1 MPKKSKQS
9 RRDNGS
15 SSRSRKMVV
24 PRSVHPPMIKSN
36 VCVRHKYRFF
46 NGINAGTFAI
56 SNTDV
61 LGAAGVMCSVTNSTC
76 VAIFSSF
83 RIRSIDVWAAAQTAA
98 NNTSVNTIAVNWNG
112 GPVFVTNEE
121 VSDTSISPDY
131 PPYIHAVPPKNSNA
145 SFWQTYSSNGI
156 FTLTLCDQA
165 IVDLDL
171 DLVMSDQQDT
181 LTITGF
187 TTAALG
193 AQYYLALDGRA
204 SNQLLPQS
212 LSTTA

>member
-1 MPKKSKQS
+1 MPKKSKLT

-24 PRSVHPPMIKSN
+24 PRSVHPPMIRSN

-46 NGINAGTFAI
+46 NGVNSGTFTI
-56 SNTDV
+56 SNNDI
-61 LGAAGVMCSVTNSTC
+61 LGAAGVMCSVTNNTC

-83 RIRSIDVWAAAQTAA
+83 RIRSVDVWAAAQTAA
-98 NNTSVNTIAVNWNG
+98 NNTAVNTIAINWNG
-112 GPVFVTNEE
+112 GPVFVANEE
-121 VSDTSISPDY
+121 LSDTSISPDF

-145 SFWQTYSSNGI
+145 SFWQTSTTAGI

-165 IVDLDL
+165 IVDLDV
-171 DLVMSDQQDT
+171 DLIMSDQQDT
-181 LTITGF
+181 LSITGF
-187 TTAALG
+187 STAVLG

-204 SNQLLPQS
+204 SNLLVPQS